1 MKISTILSGN
11 ALKDGKVGIITLALE
26 AKMKAEQDKKNSQ
39 NTTTEAPKTDVPKK
53 EVQSRDNSNSEK
65 KDSKAEQV

>member
-26 AKMKAEQDKKNSQ
+26 AKMKAEQYKKNSQ
-39 NTTTEAPKTDVPKK
+39 NTTTETPKTDVPKK